1 MQRTGSEAIE
11 FVKAAP
17 PVQEPGIMS
26 GFGSECRFPPL
37 KLLPLSLWSWQDTL
51 KAVVLDRVNIVSH
64 YDTVVHS
71 PSTEFTLP
79 SVVSLKTYVKPP
91 RHPAFTRFN
100 VFLRD
105 GFSCQYCGA
114 PNDLTFDHVIP
125 RRAGGR
131 TTWKMWLLPAAVQS
145 KKGGRMPKKA
155 GMVPRQNPHQP
166 TVYELHENGRKFPPN
181 YCHESWQDYLYWDTE
196 LEP

>member
-1 MQRTGSEAIE
+1 
-11 FVKAAP
+11 
-17 PVQEPGIMS
+17 MS

-37 KLLPLSLWSWQDTL
+37 KLLPAIAL
-51 KAVVLDRVNIVSH
+51 VVARHAESRGVDRVNIVSH
-64 YDTVVHS
+64 YTQWCIRLQPIYLAQRRVTEDLCKAAA
-71 PSTEFTLP
+71 PSCL
-79 SVVSLKTYVKPP
+79 Y
-91 RHPAFTRFN
+91 AFN

-131 TTWKMWLLPAAVQS
+131 TTWENVVAACS
-145 KKGGRMPKKA
+145 PCNLKKGGRMPKKA